1 MNFEQIFSEN
11 ASANPLSI
19 SELSIN
25 LLIGAFLA
33 FIVRQHFFRFSNS
46 LTNRSE
52 FMSVLPFIILTTT
65 LIISIVKSSLALS
78 LGLVGALSIVRFRT
92 PIKEPEEL
100 AYLFISIGIGLGL
113 GANQIITTIV
123 ATIIILLLMIFF
135 MKNKKLNSSAGET
148 YINLDGSIEYNIQKD
163 LTESIF
169 KKLSTLSKKV
179 SLKRYIVNG
188 NNVNLTFYITELNAD
203 TLDFFIMD
211 MKKDYPNLCVT
222 LLDQR
227 NLPPF

>member
-1 MNFEQIFSEN
+1 MNFEKIFSDS
-11 ASANPLSI
+11 ASSNPLSI
-19 SELSIN
+19 HELCIN
-25 LLIGAFLA
+25 LLIGAILA
-33 FIVRQHFFRFSNS
+33 YIVRQHFFRFSNS

-113 GANQIITTIV
+113 GANQNITTIV

-135 MKNKKLNSSAGET
+135 MSNKKLNSSTGET
-148 YINLDGSIEYNIQKD
+148 YINLDGLIEYKMQKD
-163 LTESIF
+163 LTNSIF
-169 KKLSTLSKKV
+169 KKLTSLAKKV
-179 SLKRYIVNG
+179 SLKRYIVNE
-188 NNVNLTFYITELNAD
+188 NNVNITFYVTQLNAD
-203 TLDFFIMD
+203 LIDSFIIE
-211 MKKDYPNLCVT
+211 MKKDYPKLSVT